1 MAGKVHIDPAVLR
14 QLAVQHRKVG
24 DDTVEWAKPPED
36 WLKAF
41 PHTYG
46 TIASPV
52 LDALVNYYKARQQ
65 AGNALAAQHYRTAA
79 ELDSSADEY
88 ERADRDA
95 AARIHRAGGNDSGTG
110 TPINTP
116 APMPAPTTPLPTQPG
131 GPIPG
136 GPGETGVTP
145 PASGGGDPNRF
156 GAQDTS
162 PLAAP
167 GTTVGSSPAPG
178 GAQVTPGQSGAPL
191 APAASATDPSVS
203 STTTG
208 RDGLSGT
215 TADATRPGAVTAPTG
230 AGVAPILAGS
240 GGGDSTQ
247 NASATPGTGVTGDG
261 MPTIMPTPFAAA
273 VAAAKDRETGPAN
286 VVNEAVNEDLVIA
299 RTLLAAV
306 LAAVDEPIIGL
317 AWAVSVMRGP
327 TGIGVF
333 ITSNEGRGWLPA
345 GLYLPREVSTPWVW
359 DEMIGAEQ
367 TWPWEGVADP
377 ARVLAEFARA
387 WGAGTESALTA
398 LVSSGSIDSSLR
410 AQLPDTAVEDMVPP
424 AYDVDLRSPGPG
436 TADRLALAASI
447 PALESVGAV
456 PDSAIHRRRTELA
469 EQAHGEVGR
478 TTSTP
483 AEATGARSIR
493 GRILSLLHDG
503 QQVPAQL
510 WQELR
515 DADDLLAASMLS
527 RRVDAGRVSLGQL
540 RIEDQAEALRAMVF
554 ERRCTEL
561 TLLLANQPTRQ
572 ALRDAVYAHEQIL
585 GHPLFA
591 AQPVAA
597 ATAAEQVST
606 VDTISTRVAPPTI
619 TAGPPSGVT
628 VRPVDDRV
636 NG

>member
-1 MAGKVHIDPAVLR
+1 MADRVHIDPAVLR

-24 DDTVEWAKPPED
+24 DDTVEWAKPPSD
-36 WLKAF
+36 WLEAF

-52 LDALVNYYKARQQ
+52 LDALTRYYNARQQ
-65 AGNALAAQHYRTAA
+65 AGNALAAQHYRTAD
-79 ELDSSADEY
+79 ELNASADAY
-88 ERADRDA
+88 EAADHDSA
-95 AARIHRAGGNDSGTG
+95 TAVHQAGDNLGHRG
-110 TPINTP
+110 TP
-116 APMPAPTTPLPTQPG
+116 APVPAPTQPG
-131 GPIPG
+131 AQTPGDPSNTGPGQRVPG
-136 GPGETGVTP
+136 GNDTNAPGG
-145 PASGGGDPNRF
+145 
-156 GAQDTS
+156 QDTS
-162 PLAAP
+162 PIAAP
-167 GTTVGSSPAPG
+167 GTTTGGTPAPAGMPG
-178 GAQVTPGQSGAPL
+178 GAQATPGTSGAPF
-191 APAASATDPSVS
+191 APAASATDPGS
-203 STTTG
+203 SNTTG
-208 RDGLSGT
+208 RDVLSGT
-215 TADATRPGAVTAPTG
+215 PANAPQPGAVTAPTG
-230 AGVAPILAGS
+230 TGMAPILSGS
-240 GGGDSTQ
+240 GGDSGQ
-247 NASATPGTGVTGDG
+247 NTTTPGTGVPADAV
-261 MPTIMPTPFAAA
+261 PTLVPTPFAAA

-345 GLYLPREVSTPWVW
+345 GLYLPREVSTPWLW
-359 DEMIGAEQ
+359 DEMVGTEQ

-387 WGAGTESALTA
+387 WGATTESSLTA

-410 AQLPDTAVEDMVPP
+410 AQLPDTAVEGMVPP
-424 AYDVDLRSPGPG
+424 AYDVDLRTAGPG

-456 PDSAIHRRRTELA
+456 ADSAIHRRRTELA
-469 EQAHGEVGR
+469 EQAHAEVGR
-478 TTSTP
+478 TTATP
-483 AEATGARSIR
+483 AEAVTARALR
-493 GRILSLLHDG
+493 TRVLALLHDN

-527 RRVDAGRVSLGQL
+527 RRVDAGRVGLGQL

-561 TLLLANQPTRQ
+561 TLLLADQPTRQ
-572 ALRDAVYAHEQIL
+572 GLRDAVYAHEQIL

-591 AQPVAA
+591 AMPVAA
-597 ATAAEQVST
+597 TTTAAEQVTT
-606 VDTISTRVAPPTI
+606 VDTISTRVAPPAVS
-619 TAGPPSGVT
+619 AGPPSGVT
-628 VRPVDDRV
+628 VAPAEDRV